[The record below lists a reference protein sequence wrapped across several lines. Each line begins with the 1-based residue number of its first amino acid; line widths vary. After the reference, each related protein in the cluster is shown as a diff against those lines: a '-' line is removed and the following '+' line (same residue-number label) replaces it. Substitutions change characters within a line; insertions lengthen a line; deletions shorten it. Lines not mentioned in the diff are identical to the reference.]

1 MGKTAITSGGA
12 GDAIISVPIMKLMGI
27 STLYIKESYYPEGWG
42 SMYTGLKELIEL
54 QGFRVLPTKDEGLG
68 FDRFESGIHYDINMD
83 AWRNCRG
90 RGRDY
95 IGLSMAQ
102 YWRVARRDH
111 RAPWLTLDAVSTEL
125 TGQDYTLWFLSPRWR
140 QSDYDW
146 RNGFASVRGEKYFIG
161 FEEDYEAFCV
171 LVNQVVPYYKTRDFM
186 DMARL
191 IRDCRALYCNQ
202 SPAVALAQGM
212 GKDYYCAF
220 KKLKTNVRLYTKWE
234 HALL

>member
-1 MGKTAITSGGA
+1 MGRIAITSGGA
-12 GDAIISVPIMKLMGI
+12 GDVIISVPIMKLMGI

-68 FDRFESGIHYDINMD
+68 FDRFDPAISYDINMD

-95 IGLSMAQ
+95 IGLSMAK

-111 RAPWLTLDAVSTEL
+111 RAPWLTLDTIPTDL
-125 TGQDYTLWFLSPRWR
+125 TGQDYTVWFLSPRWR
-140 QSDYDW
+140 FSDYDW
-146 RNGFASVRGEKYFIG
+146 KKGFESVKGNKIFIG
-161 FEEDYEAFCV
+161 FEQDWQAFCEEV
-171 LVNQVVPYYKTRDFM
+171 GHIDYVFTKDFM
-186 DMARL
+186 EMVRI

-202 SPAVALAQGM
+202 GPAVALAQGI

-220 KKLKTNVRLYTKWE
+220 KKQKTNVRLYTKWE